1 MCCRLLEKKFGKSH
15 NISEELETQLKE
27 SKKNVCEKKKCRKK
41 YLKEINNFQEGNE
54 NIQRDIIK
62 LKNN

>member
-27 SKKNVCEKKKCRKK
+27 SKKNVCEKKMQ
-41 YLKEINNFQEGNE
+41 KEVFKRNKQFS
-54 NIQRDIIK
+54 RR
-62 LKNN
+62 

>member
-1 MCCRLLEKKFGKSH
+1 MWKEVFKK
-15 NISEELETQLKE
+15 
-27 SKKNVCEKKKCRKK
+27 
-41 YLKEINNFQEGNE
+41 INNFQEGNE

>member
-1 MCCRLLEKKFGKSH
+1 MF
-15 NISEELETQLKE
+15 
-27 SKKNVCEKKKCRKK
+27 VKKKCRKK

-54 NIQRDIIK
+54 NIQRDIIN